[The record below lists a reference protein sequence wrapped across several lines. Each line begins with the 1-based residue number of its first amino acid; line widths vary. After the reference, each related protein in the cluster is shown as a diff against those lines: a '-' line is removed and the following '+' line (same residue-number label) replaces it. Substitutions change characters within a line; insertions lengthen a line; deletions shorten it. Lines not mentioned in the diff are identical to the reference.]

1 MLEARFSLKVQ
12 FRALGIGNQHAATL
26 QQPRNGQGS
35 GDTLSSKV
43 SIKPTFS
50 IKSE

>member
-1 MLEARFSLKVQ
+1 MPDARFSLKVQ

-26 QQPRNGQGS
+26 QQPHNGYGS
-35 GDTLSSKV
+35 GDTLSSKD
-43 SIKPTFS
+43 SIKVTFS